1 MLAIALVGVLFCQD
15 PAPKVQQGQ
24 DQKSTQNASSKKLE
38 TWPDKLARK
47 KVKEFQKALKPK
59 KVSMA
64 VRKQALDTLNGGIS
78 QQLIKPLQQF
88 IEKDSSIVLKKQ
100 AVSMLADQPK
110 DRTKPVILKLLKN
123 VRLTANPQVEAGL
136 IRALGR
142 TGYDSG
148 DWKQIK
154 DVLESDY
161 DNERIPVHEA
171 VIELVHEHREV
182 QAIPMLLRNLDEPIP
197 ANVDVAENPPAEY
210 WKARWHAWAVW
221 KGKVKEALFAITGQ
235 RFSTAKEAKAWLKK
249 NPIKKSKKKGRKK
262 RR

>member
-15 PAPKVQQGQ
+15 PAPKVQQGPG
-24 DQKSTQNASSKKLE
+24 QKSSQSSSSKTLE
-38 TWPDKLARK
+38 TWPDKLARQ
-47 KVKEFQKALKPK
+47 KVKAFQKTLKPK

-64 VRKQALDTLNGGIS
+64 VRKGALDSLNGGIS

-110 DRTKPVILKLLKN
+110 QRTKPVVLKLLKN
-123 VRLTANPQVEAGL
+123 IRLTANPQVEAGL
-136 IRALGR
+136 IHALSR

-148 DWKQIK
+148 DWKAIK

-161 DNERIPVHEA
+161 DNERIPAHEA
-171 VIELVHEHREV
+171 LLDLVTKHKEV
-182 QAIPMLLRNLDEPIP
+182 QAIPMLLRNLEEPGP
-197 ANVDVAENPPAEY
+197 ANIDVADNPPAEY

-221 KGKVKEALFAITGQ
+221 KGKVKEGLFAITGQ

-249 NPIKKSKKKGRKK
+249 NPIKKAGKSKRKK